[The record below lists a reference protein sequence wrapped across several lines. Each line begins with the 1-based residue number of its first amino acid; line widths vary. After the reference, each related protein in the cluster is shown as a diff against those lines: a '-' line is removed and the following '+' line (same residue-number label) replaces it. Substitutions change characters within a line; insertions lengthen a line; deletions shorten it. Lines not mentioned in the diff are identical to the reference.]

1 MYPGDWRKIKE
12 EIAIWRVGTI
22 PGMVIIALVII
33 LRLTGAMQSLEWL
46 AFDNFLRV
54 RPEEPRDER
63 ILLVGINEDDIR
75 TLQNYPIS
83 DQDLARLLR
92 KLQSHHPRVI
102 GLDIYRDLPVEPG
115 HAELVVAFQELPN
128 LIAIEKVLP
137 EIIAPPP
144 TLPPTQLGFAD
155 QILDTDGK
163 LRRVLLGTPTPEG
176 YKFSLSLRLAEIYLA
191 AKGVKLENGIR
202 DRATMRFG
210 NTELPR
216 FLSNSGGYIGA
227 DAGGVQVLLNFR
239 SGEHRFKIVSF
250 TDIINNNFN
259 PDWISDR
266 IVMIGMT
273 AASRKDFI
281 TTGAVR
287 TSKPAPGRVYGVEI
301 QAHAVSQIISAVLD
315 SRPLLKTWNEIWE
328 YLWII
333 AWGLLGIIIA
343 GLTKSP
349 LTNLLFFSLASLSLM
364 SLSYFLLM
372 WGWWV
377 PVVPAV
383 IVLALNSIELTAL
396 YQHDLILRSGI
407 KVRQAIIE
415 RTFETIH
422 NGPLQSVAKILKL
435 VRSRDVPLENLLPEL
450 EKEIEKLNQELRG
463 IYEFLQREPL
473 TQDTSLYLGN
483 SLILNLEDPVHEILY
498 QVYSHTLERDLPC
511 FKTIKVKIRNFEPI
525 DERYLNIEVKRG
537 LCRFL
542 EEALCN
548 VGKHATGVTRL
559 EVTCSASEGWYTLR
573 IIDDGLSTK
582 PPKEGRGSQ
591 QLRNLER
598 QLKGKFR
605 QVPLSPQGYL
615 CELSW
620 KASNCWWR

>member
-1 MYPGDWRKIKE
+1 MYPGAWRKFTE
-12 EIAIWRVGTI
+12 QIAIWRVGTI

-33 LRLTGAMQSLEWL
+33 LRVTGTMQSLEWL
-46 AFDNFLRV
+46 AFDHFLRI

-75 TLQNYPIS
+75 TLEDYPIS
-83 DQDLARLLR
+83 DENLAALLR
-92 KLQSHHPRVI
+92 KLQSYHPRVI

-115 HAELVVAFQELPN
+115 HAELLAVFQQLPN
-128 LIAIEKVLP
+128 VIAIEKVLP
-137 EIIAPPP
+137 ETIAPPRG
-144 TLPPTQLGFAD
+144 LPPTQLGFAD

-210 NTELPR
+210 KTELPR
-216 FLSNSGGYIGA
+216 FLPNSGGYIGA

-239 SGEHRFKIVSF
+239 SGEERFKVLSF

-266 IVMIGMT
+266 IVIIGIT

-349 LTNLLFFSLASLSLM
+349 LTNLLFFSLASLSLL

-422 NGPLQSVAKILKL
+422 NGPLQSLAKIFKL
-435 VRSRDVPLENLLPEL
+435 VRNRDIPLENLLPEL
-450 EKEIEKLNQELRG
+450 EQEIEKLNQELRG

-483 SLILNLEDPVHEILY
+483 NLILNLEDPVHEILY
-498 QVYSHTLERDLPC
+498 QVYRHTLERDLPC
-511 FKTIKVKIRNFEPI
+511 FQTIKVKIRNFDPI
-525 DERYLNIEVKRG
+525 DERYLNIEIKRG

-559 EVTCSASEGWYTLR
+559 EVTCSASEGKYILKVV
-573 IIDDGLSTK
+573 DNGLSTK
-582 PPKEGRGSQ
+582 PTKAGRGSQ
-591 QLRNLER
+591 QFCNLAQ

-605 QVPLSPQGYL
+605 QVPCYPQGYL

-620 KASNCWWR
+620 NASKFWW